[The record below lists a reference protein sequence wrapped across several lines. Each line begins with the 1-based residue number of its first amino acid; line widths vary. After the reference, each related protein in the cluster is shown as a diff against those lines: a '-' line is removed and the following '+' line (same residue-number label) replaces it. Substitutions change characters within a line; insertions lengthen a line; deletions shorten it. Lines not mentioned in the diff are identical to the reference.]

1 MPKTQITLLAILIVS
16 LAANAWQWTRQSVA
30 TQPNPNSNDAQPL
43 APGNALQRTPAKADA
58 SAEPATRKE
67 ASAHMNL
74 ASIMAMQ
81 DPMERM
87 QALVEHIKSLP
98 VDQIGEML
106 DELDDSK
113 DPKTRFLTH
122 LLLTRWGQEDP
133 DAAFASLGNI
143 SAKRNGSQARAILE
157 GLTAIDPSRAV
168 AWLTSPENDAR
179 HQPWMGL
186 GLARS
191 LASEWSRQ
199 NPEAA
204 IAWAASLEPGDLQTG
219 AYLGIVENLMK
230 SDPERAAAIAM
241 DVETGAR
248 SEFLGSIA
256 EDWARQ
262 APEDAIEWVG
272 TLEGHERQTAMSEAM
287 AGWAQEAPKSAA
299 AYLDGLPA
307 DERNE
312 HIGALARSWAEQEP
326 GAAANWLGSQPE
338 GDSKVEAMGHVMWNW
353 TSQDPEAASAWLAEQ
368 PPGDSFDRGAAGLA
382 KAATSAFEDPE
393 AGVAWSSSIQNEEL
407 RTEMTRHT
415 LQRWMRQD
423 PEAAQAWAEANPVEG
438 TTPSREGGK

>member
-1 MPKTQITLLAILIVS
+1 MDAAVS
-16 LAANAWQWTRQSVA
+16 GDAAQLKRARGETVSPWKR
-30 TQPNPNSNDAQPL
+30 
-43 APGNALQRTPAKADA
+43 
-58 SAEPATRKE
+58 PAT
-67 ASAHMNL
+67 H
-74 ASIMAMQ
+74 
-81 DPMERM
+81 P
-87 QALVEHIKSLP
+87 
-98 VDQIGEML
+98 
-106 DELDDSK
+106 
-113 DPKTRFLTH
+113 
-122 LLLTRWGQEDP
+122 
-133 DAAFASLGNI
+133 
-143 SAKRNGSQARAILE
+143 SQGR
-157 GLTAIDPSRAV
+157 
-168 AWLTSPENDAR
+168 
-179 HQPWMGL
+179 
-186 GLARS
+186 
-191 LASEWSRQ
+191 RQ
-199 NPEAA
+199 
-204 IAWAASLEPGDLQTG
+204 
-219 AYLGIVENLMK
+219 
-230 SDPERAAAIAM
+230 RIAM
-241 DVETGAR
+241 NAETGAR

-287 AGWAQEAPKSAA
+287 AGWAQEAPESAA

-312 HIGALARSWAEQEP
+312 HVGALARSWAEQEP